1 MGQQVLKYHV
11 VSGEVVSSALK
22 NGAKVPTL
30 EGSNLNITIS
40 GSEVDVNKAK
50 VIKADQFAVNGVV
63 HVIDA
68 VLVPPDF
75 VLPPRSTKAYSGSS
89 IRSIPGIAGQTTD
102 LSTLVDALKA
112 ADLVTTL
119 EGKGPFTV
127 FAPTNDAFEALPYK
141 GAELTYLLNN
151 KDKLTEVLEYHVTW
165 GNITSADLKNGEM
178 IKMLMGGDV
187 TVKINGTSVMIN
199 NATVTT
205 PNVIASNGVVHIID
219 KVLIPENFT
228 APNIPALA
236 TDANLSTFVT
246 ALQKADLVTA
256 VSDGPLTVFA
266 PTNAAFAALPTGLLD
281 KLLEPANLQALQ
293 QVLKYHVVSGEVV
306 SSALKNG
313 EKVPTLEGSNLN
325 ITISGSEVDVN
336 KAKVIKAD
344 QFAVNGVVH
353 VIDAVL
359 VPPDFVLPP
368 RSTKASIASQV
379 VVV

>member
-1 MGQQVLKYHV
+1 MMSVKAITLLAV
-11 VSGEVVSSALK
+11 ALFSIA
-22 NGAKVPTL
+22 GLLQGCGGGGGTPD
-30 EGSNLNITIS
+30 S
-40 GSEVDVNKAK
+40 GS
-50 VIKADQFAVNGVV
+50 
-63 HVIDA
+63 
-68 VLVPPDF
+68 
-75 VLPPRSTKAYSGSS
+75 
-89 IRSIPGIAGQTTD
+89 SIPGIAGKTAE

-151 KDKLTEVLEYHVTW
+151 KDKLTEVLEYHVTS
-165 GNITSADLKNGEM
+165 GNITSGDLKNGEM

-187 TVKINGTSVMIN
+187 TVKINGTTVMIN
-199 NATVTT
+199 DAMVTT

-236 TDANLSTFVT
+236 ADANLSTLVT
-246 ALQKADLVTA
+246 ALQKAELVTA

-368 RSTKASIASQV
+368 RSTKASIASQLV
-379 VVV
+379 VV

>member
-1 MGQQVLKYHV
+1 
-11 VSGEVVSSALK
+11 
-22 NGAKVPTL
+22 
-30 EGSNLNITIS
+30 
-40 GSEVDVNKAK
+40 
-50 VIKADQFAVNGVV
+50 
-63 HVIDA
+63 
-68 VLVPPDF
+68 
-75 VLPPRSTKAYSGSS
+75 
-89 IRSIPGIAGQTTD
+89 
-102 LSTLVDALKA
+102 
-112 ADLVTTL
+112 
-119 EGKGPFTV
+119 
-127 FAPTNDAFEALPYK
+127 
-141 GAELTYLLNN
+141 
-151 KDKLTEVLEYHVTW
+151 
-165 GNITSADLKNGEM
+165 M

-187 TVKINGTSVMIN
+187 TVKINGTTVMIN
-199 NATVTT
+199 DAMVTT

-219 KVLIPENFT
+219 KVLIPGNFK

-236 TDANLSTFVT
+236 ADANLSTLVT
-246 ALQKADLVTA
+246 ALQKAELVTA

-368 RSTKASIASQV
+368 RSTKVSIASQLV
-379 VVV
+379 VV

>member
-1 MGQQVLKYHV
+1 
-11 VSGEVVSSALK
+11 
-22 NGAKVPTL
+22 
-30 EGSNLNITIS
+30 
-40 GSEVDVNKAK
+40 
-50 VIKADQFAVNGVV
+50 
-63 HVIDA
+63 
-68 VLVPPDF
+68 
-75 VLPPRSTKAYSGSS
+75 
-89 IRSIPGIAGQTTD
+89 
-102 LSTLVDALKA
+102 
-112 ADLVTTL
+112 
-119 EGKGPFTV
+119 
-127 FAPTNDAFEALPYK
+127 
-141 GAELTYLLNN
+141 
-151 KDKLTEVLEYHVTW
+151 
-165 GNITSADLKNGEM
+165 
-178 IKMLMGGDV
+178 
-187 TVKINGTSVMIN
+187 MIN
-199 NATVTT
+199 DATVTT

-236 TDANLSTFVT
+236 TDANLSTLVT
-246 ALQKADLVTA
+246 ALRKAELVTA

-368 RSTKASIASQV
+368 RSTKASIASQLV
-379 VVV
+379 VV

>member
-1 MGQQVLKYHV
+1 MMSVKAITLLAV
-11 VSGEVVSSALK
+11 ALFSIA
-22 NGAKVPTL
+22 GLLQGCGGGGGTPD
-30 EGSNLNITIS
+30 S
-40 GSEVDVNKAK
+40 GS
-50 VIKADQFAVNGVV
+50 
-63 HVIDA
+63 
-68 VLVPPDF
+68 
-75 VLPPRSTKAYSGSS
+75 
-89 IRSIPGIAGQTTD
+89 SIPGIAGKTAE

-151 KDKLTEVLEYHVTW
+151 KDKLTEVLEYHVTS
-165 GNITSADLKNGEM
+165 GNITSCDLKNGEM

-187 TVKINGTSVMIN
+187 TVKINGTTVMIN
-199 NATVTT
+199 DATVTT

-236 TDANLSTFVT
+236 ADANLSTLVT

-359 VPPDFVLPP
+359 VPPDFVVPP
-368 RSTKASIASQV
+368 RSTKASIASQLV
-379 VVV
+379 VV